1 MDLGPLQQRLPGV
14 LRTPGKRMDLM
25 HEVFANDLTRLQQRF
40 EDRSGQ
46 DAQTNSGNDM
56 LLIGRRHVR
65 DMNSWLHN
73 LKPYIRGSNRCTAKI
88 NPTDAERLGLKHEA
102 DVKVVS
108 SVGEAVIP
116 VEISDEMMPG
126 VVSIPHGF
134 GHVYTESKQSNAASI
149 LPGISCNDL
158 IDESL
163 DEASSTCVVNGVPV
177 QLFAV

>member
-1 MDLGPLQQRLPGV
+1 
-14 LRTPGKRMDLM
+14 LM

-73 LKPYIRGSNRCTAKI
+73 LNPYIRGKNRCTAII
-88 NPTDAERLGLKHEA
+88 NAADAERLGLKHEA
-102 DVKVVS
+102 NVRVVS
-108 SVGEAVIP
+108 AVGEALIP
-116 VEISDEMMPG
+116 VEISDEMMSG

-134 GHVYTESKQSNAASI
+134 GHIYKASKQSNALSI

-163 DEASSTCVVNGVPV
+163 DQASSTCIVNGVPV